1 METDFERAFE
11 AIAEA
16 MMQAAKER
24 SIFIA
29 SSEAERHGLSE
40 QGDGKPSQ
48 DYIWLC
54 TSHAPSMAGLSM
66 TPLWTKPYRQMLP
79 GLIRCAD
86 LAGREITETLP
97 ITMAAW
103 HFAVHLL
110 LVRLLLVSSIS

>member
-48 DYIWLC
+48 TTVWEK
-54 TSHAPSMAGLSM
+54 TH
-66 TPLWTKPYRQMLP
+66 Q
-79 GLIRCAD
+79 
-86 LAGREITETLP
+86 GRTLRFRWHWYDQSRPFSIQPDMNIMSLELREGDNVLQKTEK
-97 ITMAAW
+97 
-103 HFAVHLL
+103 
-110 LVRLLLVSSIS
+110 RYED